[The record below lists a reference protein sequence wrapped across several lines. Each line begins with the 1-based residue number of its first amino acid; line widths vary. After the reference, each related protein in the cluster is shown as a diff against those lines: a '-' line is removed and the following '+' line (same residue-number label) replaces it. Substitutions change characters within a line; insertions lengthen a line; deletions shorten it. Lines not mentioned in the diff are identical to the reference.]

1 MLRKLKTRLS
11 RLEDEIEDAEDK
23 AGLLQ
28 EELCTNPPYEELL
41 KVTEELDAVNKH
53 KDALYEEWEQLS
65 EELTQLED

>member
-1 MLRKLKTRLS
+1 MKSRMQKTRQVF
-11 RLEDEIEDAEDK
+11 
-23 AGLLQ
+23 LQ

-53 KDALYEEWEQLS
+53 KDALYEEWEQL